1 MTSSDNITWTGTF
14 TPTDD
19 IEDTTN
25 ILQLPSSY
33 TDSAGNSG
41 PAAQTAN
48 YSIDTKEPTITN
60 YNPSHT
66 GTLSS
71 NSDNIILTFNENV
84 TAGTGN
90 IVLKQGGSTIST
102 SFSCSGTTCTIN
114 PSSDL
119 SNLGLTYN
127 VEIDSTAIKDTAGN
141 YFAGFSGTTYQIN
154 SKLVDTTAP
163 YIISGPSVSSNN
175 SYNTLLTSSDTLTL
189 TFTTNETINTPTI
202 VINNQTISSG
212 NISNSGNT
220 WMCYIFTTSYSYPVG
235 PIYYYIT
242 YVDSAGNSSRQPSSG
257 TSSTGIAHYETND
270 LRHYMWKQNLQSG
283 SEPRGSVG
291 YTYLR
296 GILHWQS
303 SLCYGFSE
311 DLAWGGNDIYAGI
324 PGVSTIVWEPT
335 GMSGHADNPPHRD
348 SSVAKPYIYKI
359 VFDQRNVSGGTD
371 YRTYVDT
378 PLANV
383 NYRIFSTY
391 YSLNTS
397 STTVQ
402 TSGAYEVG
410 TQHPWFDVSFNYVT
424 QKEEHL
430 QILKN

>member
-19 IEDTTN
+19 IEDTSN
-25 ILQLPSSY
+25 ILQLGFSSY

-220 WMCYIFTTSYSYPVG
+220 WT
-235 PIYYYIT
+235 
-242 YVDSAGNSSRQPSSG
+242 
-257 TSSTGIAHYETND
+257 
-270 LRHYMWKQNLQSG
+270 
-283 SEPRGSVG
+283 
-291 YTYLR
+291 
-296 GILHWQS
+296 
-303 SLCYGFSE
+303 
-311 DLAWGGNDIYAGI
+311 
-324 PGVSTIVWEPT
+324 
-335 GMSGHADNPPHRD
+335 
-348 SSVAKPYIYKI
+348 
-359 VFDQRNVSGGTD
+359 
-371 YRTYVDT
+371 
-378 PLANV
+378 
-383 NYRIFSTY
+383 STY
-391 YSLNTS
+391 SPQSL
-397 STTVQ
+397 
-402 TSGAYEVG
+402 
-410 TQHPWFDVSFNYVT
+410 
-424 QKEEHL
+424 L
-430 QILKN
+430 ILLGQYTII